1 MISVIDKITILN
13 KRISIIDAEMEATIP
28 ILDAIDGESEEYN
41 RLKIHIS
48 NMLSYRKALSNK
60 YDELLDTSRQF

>member
-13 KRISIIDAEMEATIP
+13 KRISIIDAEMESTLP
-28 ILDAIDGESEEYN
+28 ILDKIDGESEEYN

-60 YDELLDTSRQF
+60 YEELLDTSR

>member
-13 KRISIIDAEMEATIP
+13 KRISIIDAEMESFIATS
-28 ILDAIDGESEEYN
+28 DEIDGESEEYN
-41 RLKIHIS
+41 RLRIDIL

-60 YDELLDTSRQF
+60 YEELLDTSR

>member
-28 ILDAIDGESEEYN
+28 ILDKIDGESEEYN

-48 NMLSYRKALSNK
+48 NMLSYRKALRNK